1 MKKLLLA
8 GLLLFSIS
16 LAAQKRLAYSIL
28 TGPGWMQPF
37 SGLKDGSAVRSQIGW
52 TAACEVS
59 FEIARR
65 WDFKTTL
72 QYHQAKLVAGQGN
85 LLPAIKLE
93 NSAWHYSFGT
103 RWYCTPPGI
112 WQWYAD
118 VGLGTLLY
126 SQEERPSKGSR
137 YFTGGLGFG
146 LQWLP
151 PEKQFGLFMQPM
163 LRYATCYQGR
173 KLICN
178 QGIVLPSVEI
188 GLRAVLFKSNN

>member
-16 LAAQKRLAYSIL
+16 LAAQKRLAFSIL

-59 FEIARR
+59 FEIAGR

-72 QYHQAKLVAGQGN
+72 QYHQAKLVAAQGN
-85 LLPAIKLE
+85 PLPAINLE
-93 NSAWHYSFGT
+93 SSAWHYSFGT

-118 VGLGTLLY
+118 VGLGN
-126 SQEERPSKGSR
+126 PA
-137 YFTGGLGFG
+137 
-146 LQWLP
+146 LQSG
-151 PEKQFGLFMQPM
+151 K
-163 LRYATCYQGR
+163 T
-173 KLICN
+173 
-178 QGIVLPSVEI
+178 SVEGI
-188 GLRAVLFKSNN
+188 PIFHRWTGVWPAMVTAGKAVWPIYAAHAALCNLLPRPEINLQSGYCPSICRNWPASRPV